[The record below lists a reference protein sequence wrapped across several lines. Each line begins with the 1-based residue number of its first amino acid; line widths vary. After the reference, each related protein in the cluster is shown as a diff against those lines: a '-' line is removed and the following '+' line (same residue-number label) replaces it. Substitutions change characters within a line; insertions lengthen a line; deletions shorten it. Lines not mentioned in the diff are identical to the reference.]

1 METRDS
7 QGRLIMDETKVK
19 AKKPKRDSQGRLIM
33 DETEIKAKRPE
44 RDSQGRLVMGET
56 EITAKRPERDS
67 QGRLIMDETQVKAKR
82 PTEDEAKTLGQPGR
96 TRELS
101 EREKARLAAIT
112 AAGMPSPKNES
123 DDVKKKARKAGGAS
137 MASGS

>member
-19 AKKPKRDSQGRLIM
+19 AKKPKRDSQGRL
-33 DETEIKAKRPE
+33 
-44 RDSQGRLVMGET
+44 VMGET
-56 EITAKRPERDS
+56 EI
-67 QGRLIMDETQVKAKR
+67 KAKR